1 MLTQRFASLFAALSL
16 CAAMLTSAPA
26 RVQDRAPQPG
36 DVVSPTWP
44 PPATQH
50 APPQLHFRRHPDGR
64 SGDVHFQFDGFGYGL
79 RVGRYVINADTS
91 AQVFVTSIQNGRVE
105 LESPGEW
112 KGSGVLTDSTYHGVF
127 EYTNDARE
135 AKNRGARGTHW
146 GTFDAEGRVHIEG
159 RFTNRPWPPF
169 TSVWTPESDVAVFRL
184 DSAGV
189 MRKRSITREEIER
202 IPLHELP
209 DPRLSQPPVW
219 PPPQMRGTPRDDMP
233 PAWPKEW
240 YHGGTQLLLIDP
252 AYSVKPVVT
261 HMVPLQMGES
271 VPKGGGLVVVRITIG
286 RGGAV
291 ESADIARSVPGLDEA
306 ALRAV
311 RLWRFR
317 PAMKQ
322 GQPVEAIAY
331 VPFLLA
337 AM

>member
-1 MLTQRFASLFAALSL
+1 MLTQRCVSLFAALVL
-16 CAAMLTSAPA
+16 CPALLVSTPA
-26 RVQDRAPQPG
+26 RAQTRTPQPG

-44 PPATQH
+44 PPAAQQV
-50 APPQLHFRRHPDGR
+50 PPDLHFRGGNERAFGEVR
-64 SGDVHFQFDGFGYGL
+64 WQFDGLEPGL
-79 RVGRYVINADTS
+79 HAERYLINADPHDVV
-91 AQVFVTSIQNGRVE
+91 QVTLIQDGRASI
-105 LESPGEW
+105 ESPGEW
-112 KGSGVLTDSTYHGVF
+112 TGTGVLTDSTYWGVF
-127 EYTNDARE
+127 EYQSDARDP
-135 AKNRGARGTHW
+135 KNRGARGTHW
-146 GTFDAEGRVHIEG
+146 GTIDAEGRVHVEG
-159 RFTNRPWPPF
+159 RFTNRAWPPF
-169 TSVWTPESDVAVFRL
+169 TSLWTRESENAQFRL

-219 PPPQMRGTPRDDMP
+219 PPPQMPGTPRDDMP

-240 YHGGTQLLLIDP
+240 YHDGTQLLLIDP
-252 AYSVKPVVT
+252 DYSVRPVVT

-271 VPKGGGLVVVRITIG
+271 VPKRGGLVVVRITIG

-291 ESADIARSVPGLDEA
+291 EGADIARSVPGLDEA